1 MPATYG
7 SYERGLA
14 LSVEGFCSDGEPCP
28 TCGGTGIWYGHLG
41 DETECRTCNGT
52 GTVSP
57 ERAAE
62 DAADDRDD
70 LLTELRADR
79 EAGR

>member
-1 MPATYG
+1 MPATR
-7 SYERGLA
+7 SAVERHYT
-14 LSVEGFCSDGEPCP
+14 EDTRDMGETCP
-28 TCGGTGIWYGHLG
+28 ECGGDGYLPEDHHDRWP
-41 DETECRTCNGT
+41 CRTCGGT